1 VLTLI
6 NQRENMARRTE
17 VSHNMPEETSLLGTA
32 DATFI
37 FANSS
42 DTTLTDLYSFLCKQ
56 LRASKRLPIKFL
68 ADPTQGVC
76 EKDGT
81 IVFSNARS
89 WTTIPVNIEFT
100 EPALY
105 YCEYEI
111 LSRKRVKFIMFSFI
125 NKEKVNRAT
134 SVKGNRFYLNDIA
147 EKGSKISIYIDY
159 RSQEEM
165 HMFID
170 DVYALSQPCA
180 CLPVIPV
187 ISITGIDNIVQLNPD
202 TFLAIPRFYSRH
214 ILPRWLSC
222 FKK

>member
-1 VLTLI
+1 
-6 NQRENMARRTE
+6 MARRTE
-17 VSHNMPEETSLLGTA
+17 VSHNMPEESLLGTA

-37 FANSS
+37 FANSL
-42 DTTLTDLYSFLCKQ
+42 DTTLTDLYCFLCKQ

-68 ADPTQGVC
+68 GDPTQDVC

-81 IVFSNARS
+81 IVFSNALS

-111 LSRKRVKFIMFSFI
+111 LSLYKVKFIMFSFI
-125 NKEKVNRAT
+125 NKEKVTFNRAT
-134 SVKGNRFYLNDIA
+134 CVQDNRFYLSDIA
-147 EKGSKISIYIDY
+147 EKVKVGSKISIYVDY

-170 DVYALSQPCA
+170 DIYALSRSCA

-187 ISITGIDNIVQLNPD
+187 ISITRIDNIVQLNPD

-214 ILPRWLSC
+214 ILPEN
-222 FKK
+222 KKRK